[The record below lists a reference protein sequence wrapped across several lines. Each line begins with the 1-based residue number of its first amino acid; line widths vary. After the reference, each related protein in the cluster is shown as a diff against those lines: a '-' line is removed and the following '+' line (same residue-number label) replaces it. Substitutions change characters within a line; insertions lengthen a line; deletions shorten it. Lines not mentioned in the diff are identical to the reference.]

1 MENSQREEE
10 YGVEAP
16 HVKSEFFKTYESLD
30 SIFKRDYTKMSDQ
43 DLRQFAQMRQQI
55 LKLQLAK
62 SETLSTEIQ
71 TLQGEHSK
79 LDKDLSLIQKQ
90 LHTERSQRIER
101 AKEQIAQVGERA
113 IENNQR

>member
-1 MENSQREEE
+1 
-10 YGVEAP
+10 
-16 HVKSEFFKTYESLD
+16 
-30 SIFKRDYTKMSDQ
+30 MSDK
-43 DLRQFAQMRQQI
+43 DLRKYAQMRQQK
-55 LKLQLAK
+55 LKLQLSQ

-79 LDKDLSLIQKQ
+79 LDKDLSQIQKQ
-90 LHTERSQRIER
+90 LQAERSSRIER